1 MLLFNFE
8 EFISEMRE
16 KEDKKEII
24 ESYEAIYWPIQWDIY
39 QQEWYKNYLANFE
52 YVPYH
57 TPEEMAEDFDR
68 NLLQKLILGSM
79 STNYE
84 LANNPETNIPD
95 LLITISDENQSITK
109 NLADLWSFQILRLYE
124 IYVEDHMSTQTMF
137 AEEQQ
142 AIKNGETQTNAIQAE
157 RDTRL
162 RKRSAI
168 LSTKDRAQLA
178 EQTKV
183 EQEQQLDDL
192 MNML

>member
-142 AIKNGETQTNAIQAE
+142 AIKNG
-157 RDTRL
+157 
-162 RKRSAI
+162 
-168 LSTKDRAQLA
+168 
-178 EQTKV
+178 
-183 EQEQQLDDL
+183 DL
-192 MNML
+192 KAKFDSSITVLIAKIW

>member
-16 KEDKKEII
+16 KEDIKEII
-24 ESYEAIYWPIQWDIY
+24 EAYEAIYWPIQWDIY

-84 LANNPETNIPD
+84 LTNNPETNIPD

-168 LSTKDRAQLA
+168 LATKDRAQLA

-192 MNML
+192 MSML

>member
-1 MLLFNFE
+1 M
-8 EFISEMRE
+8 
-16 KEDKKEII
+16 ED
-24 ESYEAIYWPIQWDIY
+24 
-39 QQEWYKNYLANFE
+39 
-52 YVPYH
+52 
-57 TPEEMAEDFDR
+57 DFDW

-95 LLITISDENQSITK
+95 LLITISDESQSITK
-109 NLADLWSFQILRLYE
+109 NVADLWSFQILRLYE

>member
-1 MLLFNFE
+1 
-8 EFISEMRE
+8 
-16 KEDKKEII
+16 
-24 ESYEAIYWPIQWDIY
+24 
-39 QQEWYKNYLANFE
+39 
-52 YVPYH
+52 
-57 TPEEMAEDFDR
+57 MAEDFDR

-84 LANNPETNIPD
+84 LTNNPETNIPD

-168 LSTKDRAQLA
+168 LATKDRAQLA

-192 MNML
+192 MSML

>member
-16 KEDKKEII
+16 KEDKKEMINA
-24 ESYEAIYWPIQWDIY
+24 YEAAYGPIQWDIY
-39 QQEWYKNYLANFE
+39 EQEWYKNYLANFD

-57 TPEEMAEDFDR
+57 TPEEMEDDFDR

-84 LANNPETNIPD
+84 LANNPETNVPD
-95 LLITISDENQSITK
+95 LLITISDESQSITK
-109 NLADLWSFQILRLYE
+109 NVADLWSFQILRLYE
-124 IYVEDHMSTQTMF
+124 IYVEDHMSTQTMYK
-137 AEEQQ
+137 EEED
-142 AIKNGETQTNAIQAE
+142 AIQNGETQSNAIQAE
-157 RDTRL
+157 RDMRL
-162 RKRSAI
+162 RKRSAF
-168 LSTKDRAQLA
+168 LATKDRAQLA

-192 MNML
+192 MSQL

>member
-24 ESYEAIYWPIQWDIY
+24 EAYEAIYWPIQWDIY

-192 MNML
+192 MSML

>member
-24 ESYEAIYWPIQWDIY
+24 EAYEAIYWPIQWDIY

-84 LANNPETNIPD
+84 LANNTETNIPD

-168 LSTKDRAQLA
+168 LATKDRAQLA

>member
-192 MNML
+192 MSML

>member
-24 ESYEAIYWPIQWDIY
+24 ESYEAIYWPIQGDIY

-168 LSTKDRAQLA
+168 LATKDRAQLA

>member
-52 YVPYH
+52 YIPYH

-142 AIKNGETQTNAIQAE
+142 AIKNGETKTNAIQAE
-157 RDTRL
+157 RDTRI

>member
-24 ESYEAIYWPIQWDIY
+24 EAYEAIYWPIQWDIY

-84 LANNPETNIPD
+84 LTNNPETNIPD

-168 LSTKDRAQLA
+168 LATKDRAQLA

-192 MNML
+192 MSML

>member
-24 ESYEAIYWPIQWDIY
+24 EAYEAIYWPIQWDIY

-52 YVPYH
+52 YIPYH

-168 LSTKDRAQLA
+168 LATKDRAQLA

>member
-24 ESYEAIYWPIQWDIY
+24 KAYEAIYWPIQWDIY

-168 LSTKDRAQLA
+168 LATKDRAQLA

>member
-24 ESYEAIYWPIQWDIY
+24 EAYEAIYWPIQWDIY

>member
-16 KEDKKEII
+16 KEDKKGII
-24 ESYEAIYWPIQWDIY
+24 ESYEAIYWPIQGDIY

-109 NLADLWSFQILRLYE
+109 NLADLRSFQILRLYE

-168 LSTKDRAQLA
+168 LATKDRAQLA

>member
-1 MLLFNFE
+1 
-8 EFISEMRE
+8 
-16 KEDKKEII
+16 
-24 ESYEAIYWPIQWDIY
+24 
-39 QQEWYKNYLANFE
+39 
-52 YVPYH
+52 
-57 TPEEMAEDFDR
+57 MAEDFDR

-192 MNML
+192 MSML

>member
-24 ESYEAIYWPIQWDIY
+24 EAYEAIYWPIQWDIY

-84 LANNPETNIPD
+84 LENNPETNIPD

-168 LSTKDRAQLA
+168 LATKDRAQLA

>member
-24 ESYEAIYWPIQWDIY
+24 EAYEAIYWPIQWDIY

-57 TPEEMAEDFDR
+57 TPEEMAENFDR

-168 LSTKDRAQLA
+168 LATKDRAQLA

>member
-24 ESYEAIYWPIQWDIY
+24 EAYEAIYWPIQWDIY

-168 LSTKDRAQLA
+168 LATKDRAQLA

>member
-1 MLLFNFE
+1 
-8 EFISEMRE
+8 
-16 KEDKKEII
+16 
-24 ESYEAIYWPIQWDIY
+24 
-39 QQEWYKNYLANFE
+39 
-52 YVPYH
+52 
-57 TPEEMAEDFDR
+57 MAEDFDR

-168 LSTKDRAQLA
+168 LATKDRAQLA

>member
-24 ESYEAIYWPIQWDIY
+24 EAYEAIYWPIQWDIY

-68 NLLQKLILGSM
+68 KLLQKLILGSM

-109 NLADLWSFQILRLYE
+109 NLADLRSFQILRLYE

>member
-24 ESYEAIYWPIQWDIY
+24 ESYEAIYWPIQGDIY

-84 LANNPETNIPD
+84 LTNNPETNIPD

-168 LSTKDRAQLA
+168 LATKDRAQLA

-192 MNML
+192 MSML

>member
-124 IYVEDHMSTQTMF
+124 IYVEDHMSTKTMF

>member
-124 IYVEDHMSTQTMF
+124 LYVEDHMSTQTMF

>member
-24 ESYEAIYWPIQWDIY
+24 EAYEAIYWPIQWDIY

-84 LANNPETNIPD
+84 LTNNPETNIPD

-168 LSTKDRAQLA
+168 LATKDRAQLA

>member
-24 ESYEAIYWPIQWDIY
+24 EAYEAIYWPIQWDIY

-84 LANNPETNIPD
+84 LSNNTETNIPD

-168 LSTKDRAQLA
+168 LATKDRAQLA

>member
-1 MLLFNFE
+1 
-8 EFISEMRE
+8 
-16 KEDKKEII
+16 
-24 ESYEAIYWPIQWDIY
+24 
-39 QQEWYKNYLANFE
+39 
-52 YVPYH
+52 
-57 TPEEMAEDFDR
+57 MAEDFDR

-84 LANNPETNIPD
+84 LTNNPETNIPD

-168 LSTKDRAQLA
+168 LATKDRAQLA

>member
-24 ESYEAIYWPIQWDIY
+24 EAYETIYWPIQWDIY

-192 MNML
+192 MSML

>member
-24 ESYEAIYWPIQWDIY
+24 EAYEAIYWPIQWDIY

-52 YVPYH
+52 YIPYH

>member
-24 ESYEAIYWPIQWDIY
+24 EAYETIYWPIQWDIY

-168 LSTKDRAQLA
+168 LATKDRAQLA

>member
-168 LSTKDRAQLA
+168 LATKDRAQLA

>member
-16 KEDKKEII
+16 KEDKKEVI
-24 ESYEAIYWPIQWDIY
+24 EAYEAIYGPIQGDIY

-57 TPEEMAEDFDR
+57 TPEEMEEDFDR
-68 NLLQKLILGSM
+68 NLLQKLILWSM

-84 LANNPETNIPD
+84 LANDPETNIPD

-109 NLADLWSFQILRLYE
+109 NLADLWSFQVLRLYE
-124 IYVEDHMSTQTMF
+124 IYVEDHMSAQTMF
-137 AEEQQ
+137 AEEEQ

-157 RDTRL
+157 RETRL
-162 RKRSAI
+162 RKRNAI

-178 EQTKV
+178 EQTKI

-192 MNML
+192 MNLL

>member
-168 LSTKDRAQLA
+168 LATKDRAQLA

-192 MNML
+192 MSML